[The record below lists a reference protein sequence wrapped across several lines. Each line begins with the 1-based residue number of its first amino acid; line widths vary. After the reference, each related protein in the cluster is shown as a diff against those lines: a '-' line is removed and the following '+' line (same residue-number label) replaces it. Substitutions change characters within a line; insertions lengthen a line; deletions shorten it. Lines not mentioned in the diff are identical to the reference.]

1 MDIVIVEDEPVIA
14 QRLQRQVKE
23 ILVDQQPNI
32 KWFDNFDD
40 AQSYLF
46 EQPLDLLILDLN
58 LHGVDGFELLKT
70 VSAES
75 FHTIIVSAYAEKAIT
90 AFEYGVVDFVAK
102 PFNFERLQQAL
113 LRVTGNAQEFRP
125 GKSAK
130 QLMVKKSKGLEIIAV
145 EDVEFIK
152 ADGHYTELHL
162 VDKSIHLHDKAIDKI
177 AKILPSQFVR
187 IHRSYIANLERAN
200 SISTASGGSYHLV
213 LSSEEAI
220 PISRSRYQQIRD
232 TIGF

>member
-1 MDIVIVEDEPVIA
+1 M
-14 QRLQRQVKE
+14 
-23 ILVDQQPNI
+23 
-32 KWFDNFDD
+32 
-40 AQSYLF
+40 
-46 EQPLDLLILDLN
+46 
-58 LHGVDGFELLKT
+58 
-70 VSAES
+70 
-75 FHTIIVSAYAEKAIT
+75 
-90 AFEYGVVDFVAK
+90 
-102 PFNFERLQQAL
+102 
-113 LRVTGNAQEFRP
+113 
-125 GKSAK
+125 
-130 QLMVKKSKGLEIIAV
+130 
-145 EDVEFIK
+145 
-152 ADGHYTELHL
+152 

>member
-75 FHTIIVSAYAEKAIT
+75 FHTIIVSVYAEKAIT

-113 LRVTGNAQEFRP
+113 LRVTGNAQVFRP

-130 QLMVKKSKGLEIIAV
+130 QLMVK
-145 EDVEFIK
+145 
-152 ADGHYTELHL
+152 
-162 VDKSIHLHDKAIDKI
+162 
-177 AKILPSQFVR
+177 
-187 IHRSYIANLERAN
+187 NLRVWK
-200 SISTASGGSYHLV
+200 L
-213 LSSEEAI
+213 LQLKMSS
-220 PISRSRYQQIRD
+220 S
-232 TIGF
+232 